1 MADVWAVGCVI
12 IELLTRERLRDA
24 IWHDGVEVSGRRQQL
39 IGRVEREEEGRG
51 SIIRELLHLDKNSR
65 LSALRL
71 KLLLVARAA
80 AAEAE
85 EAPRVIVLIVL
96 TKCPNFSIPKIH
108 RLNTLNYLKCIFI
121 TPD

>member
-1 MADVWAVGCVI
+1 MRHHFFI

-24 IWHDGVEVSGRRQQL
+24 IWDDGVDVSGRRQQL
-39 IGRVEREEEGRG
+39 IGHVEREDEGLG
-51 SIIRELLHLDKNSR
+51 AIVRELLHLDKNFR

-71 KLLLVARAA
+71 KSLLVART

-85 EAPRVIVLIVL
+85 EARRVIVL
-96 TKCPNFSIPKIH
+96 TKCTNFSIPLKH
-108 RLNTLNYLKCIFI
+108 QLNTLNYLITIFI